1 MIMSQGGSGRSTNE
15 GATKTCDD
23 VGSQMEK
30 SAATAWLSIEQQR
43 VWRAWLLG
51 SARITSRLSQELR
64 RHDLELCEYEIL
76 ASLSE
81 ADDYAMRMSVLA
93 TEAVSY
99 THLRAHET

>member
-1 MIMSQGGSGRSTNE
+1 MMIMSQGGSGRSTNE

-51 SARITSRLSQELR
+51 S
-64 RHDLELCEYEIL
+64 
-76 ASLSE
+76 
-81 ADDYAMRMSVLA
+81 
-93 TEAVSY
+93 
-99 THLRAHET
+99 

>member
-51 SARITSRLSQELR
+51 SARITSCLSQELR

-76 ASLSE
+76 ASLS
-81 ADDYAMRMSVLA
+81 
-93 TEAVSY
+93 AVSY
-99 THLRAHET
+99 THLTLPTKRIV